1 MNIENFCK
9 ADACDEVFPSLQLND
24 LLIILDIKHRLW
36 EETCNADSK
45 LASGKGLLQTIKRGN
60 WEIKD
65 EEGKSVA
72 VVCL

>member
-1 MNIENFCK
+1 MCR
-9 ADACDEVFPSLQLND
+9 ADARDEVFPFLQLNA
-24 LLIILDIKHRLW
+24 LFITLDIKHKLW
-36 EETCNADSK
+36 EEAYSADSK
-45 LASGKGLLQTIKRGN
+45 LASGKRLLQTIKRGN